1 MASVTGSWSR
11 RAVVASAAALAV
23 LAPTRVAVQAADTPV
38 PQPPASTV
46 PASTALDNPFLPDD
60 ENVTDC
66 ISAVPRPG
74 CGSEERSDW
83 RQGVLFGVVAAGLAA
98 IGVRIAIGVRRR
110 GRQQAHPG

>member
-1 MASVTGSWSR
+1 VTPV
-11 RAVVASAAALAV
+11 AVALAALAA
-23 LAPTRVAVQAADTPV
+23 APPPVHAAASPEPV
-38 PQPPASTV
+38 PPVT
-46 PASTALDNPFLPDD
+46 TALDNPFLPDD
-60 ENVTDC
+60 ANVTDC
-66 ISAVPRPG
+66 ISALPRPG